1 MDDVLFNYPDG
12 CVCHRLGSAAA
23 RPPQLAAA
31 APRRTHTHAQFSL
44 ARCSDIRCSDLRAA
58 TAAAA
63 AAAVGSRG
71 LLAAAIEGGA

>member
-31 APRRTHTHAQFSL
+31 APRRTHTHAILSRPL
-44 ARCSDIRCSDLRAA
+44 LRYRCSDLRAA